1 MVDSAREELV
11 RLMVEWRRLRIRT
24 EQIEKRTAELADYI
38 ASVDAQQHLQR
49 RFIDK
54 ETGKTWI
61 YDDEGWREYTLEDVA
76 EEAWRQRGS

>member
-1 MVDSAREELV
+1 
-11 RLMVEWRRLRIRT
+11 MVELRRLRVRT
-24 EQIEKRTAELADYI
+24 DQIEKRAAELTDYI
-38 ASVDAQQHLQR
+38 SALDAQQGQMR